1 MIFLKKTMLEELY
14 IKIKEYDSD
23 IVICNSQNFEKKKWW
38 KKFYEKNYLIN
49 DNIIKQKTFLSLDIE
64 KDFFNLFIYNLG
76 INFLKENTLKI

>member
-1 MIFLKKTMLEELY
+1 MLEELY